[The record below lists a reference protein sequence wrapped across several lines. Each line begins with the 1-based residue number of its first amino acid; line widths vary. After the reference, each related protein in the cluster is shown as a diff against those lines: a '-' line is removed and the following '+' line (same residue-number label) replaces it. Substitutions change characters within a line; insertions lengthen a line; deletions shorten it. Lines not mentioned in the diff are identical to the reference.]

1 MQKIIEKLRAGLVVS
16 VITLGCVG
24 LISESALAGEDKEKE
39 VRVNCDKG
47 ESVQDVLDLNITN
60 SKPLVLIIQG
70 TCDEELDEG
79 FVVERDNVIFE
90 GDEDVGGV
98 LAKPLFVQEAKK
110 VQIDD
115 GMTLHSLYV
124 NSGEFSIEA
133 GGDVTIEYDVFLS
146 RKSLMTIATS
156 SDDEE
161 GTGGSVTIGGPI
173 TIEGHSLLS
182 VESGVAEGEESEGE
196 VVLGSLFA
204 RLQSSVDLNHA
215 TVGDIIVLEFD
226 SQALL
231 GEGLASNSVYGVT
244 QVSCDMQ
251 SRAWNQSPIDFNFN
265 PVWGTMIGELC
276 KTDPPPPPP
285 GP

>member
-1 MQKIIEKLRAGLVVS
+1 MQKIIEKLRAGFVVS
-16 VITLGCVG
+16 VITIGCGG
-24 LISESALAGEDKEKE
+24 LISEPALAGEDKEKE

-90 GDEDVGGV
+90 GDEDVDGV
-98 LAKPLFVQEAKK
+98 LAKPLFVQGAKK

-133 GGDVTIEYDVFLS
+133 GGDVTIEYDVFLA

-161 GTGGSVTIGGPI
+161 GTAGFVTIGGPI

-182 VESGVAEGEESEGE
+182 VESEVAEGEESEGE
-196 VVLGSLFA
+196 VVLGSIFA
-204 RLQSSVDLNHA
+204 RLQSSMDLNHA
-215 TVGDIIVLEFD
+215 SVGDIIVLEFD
-226 SQALL
+226 SHALL
-231 GEGLASNSVYGVT
+231 GEGLASNSPFGVT
-244 QVSCDMQ
+244 QVSCDKQ
-251 SRAWNQSPIDFNFN
+251 SRAWNQSPIGFFFN
-265 PVWGTMIGELC
+265 PVWNMVEEDC

-285 GP
+285 GS